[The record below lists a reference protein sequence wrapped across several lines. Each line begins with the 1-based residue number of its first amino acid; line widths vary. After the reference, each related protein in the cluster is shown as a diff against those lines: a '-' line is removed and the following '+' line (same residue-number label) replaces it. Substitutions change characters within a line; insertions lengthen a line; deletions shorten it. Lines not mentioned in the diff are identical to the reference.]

1 MLNATQQMSRFF
13 IVTACFDR
21 FALCSTSVRLRQFS
35 RVHIARR
42 YMIPSIIIIWL
53 ILPIH
58 MLIYN
63 TSVNNSCTY
72 PGASALYNSIYAITL
87 VGFIPPILM
96 SFFSFLIFRNLKSM
110 QQRRQVR
117 QLAIVNIHLL
127 TNENQ
132 RQQKKDQQVLG
143 MLIVQVVVY
152 VTTTTVTSINLLY
165 SVLPMYFKT
174 NKSNEQKSIEI
185 FVSFITGM
193 LNYSC
198 PCLSFYLFILAS
210 HLYRKETKLV
220 ILYICRGCYLPWT
233 TNNNNVDENIS
244 IRKNIARITPIQQPI
259 MMPLSVINN

>member
-42 YMIPSIIIIWL
+42 YMIPSIIIICL

-63 TSVNNSCTY
+63 ISVNNICTY
-72 PGASALYNSIYAITL
+72 PGASALYNSIYAISL

-117 QLAIVNIHLL
+117 QL

-132 RQQKKDQQVLG
+132 RQRKTDQQVLG
-143 MLIVQVVVY
+143 MLIIQVVVY
-152 VTTTTVTSINLLY
+152 VATTTMTSINLLY
-165 SVLPMYFKT
+165 SVLPIYF
-174 NKSNEQKSIEI
+174 KSNEQKSIETFI
-185 FVSFITGM
+185 SFIMGM

-210 HLYRKETKLV
+210 HLYRKEMKLV

-233 TNNNNVDENIS
+233 TNNNNVDEIIS
-244 IRKNIARITPIQQPI
+244 IHKNIARITPIQQPI
-259 MMPLSVINN
+259 MMPLSVITN